1 MPRDGDRLSLAGI
14 GSDPVSLG
22 MRNDVAQLAWSC
34 ARSVVALFQHLDD
47 TQIRRQCLALL
58 RERLAGD
65 RQLDPYAT
73 ESLVAVYQRALDVAL
88 AARGDQPPRAAAS

>member
-1 MPRDGDRLSLAGI
+1 MSAGI

-22 MRNDVAQLAWSC
+22 LRTDVAQLASTC
-34 ARSVVALFQHLDD
+34 ARSVVGLFRHLDD
-47 TQIRRQCLALL
+47 AQIRRQCLGLL

-65 RQLDPYAT
+65 RQLDAYAT

-88 AARGDQPPRAAAS
+88 AARAGRPPRAASAS